1 MTRLAR
7 TPGAFTGCS
16 CAGLRVRGRGAAF
29 FVGGAGGPSGG
40 RDSADPAGALDDST
54 AATLGAGVFRRAG
67 EAEGAFRTSGNAS
80 LVTGVCVLTVGVDDE
95 RFFCDI
101 KLCV

>member
-1 MTRLAR
+1 VA
-7 TPGAFTGCS
+7 
-16 CAGLRVRGRGAAF
+16 
-29 FVGGAGGPSGG
+29 
-40 RDSADPAGALDDST
+40 DSAGALDDST

-80 LVTGVCVLTVGVDDE
+80 LVTGGCALTVGVDEE

-101 KLCV
+101 NLCV